1 MAQNSVITRVLFLC
15 ERRCGIDTDRYVKQK
30 LESERRR
37 RLKEGKKEA
46 RREVKD
52 RLKGEEKSWKS

>member
-1 MAQNSVITRVLFLC
+1 M
-15 ERRCGIDTDRYVKQK
+15 DRYVKQK

-52 RLKGEEKSWKS
+52 RLKGEEKSWNS